1 MANQDKTPQI
11 RFAGF
16 TGDWEQK
23 RLEELAL
30 FSKGH
35 GYLKSD
41 LKKSG
46 TPVILYGQMYTN
58 YKISIDDVDIYAE
71 EKPGSVYSSEG
82 DVIVPASGESAE
94 DIARAS
100 VVENAGVLLGG
111 DLNIIKPSKEIISVF
126 LALTISNGK
135 RQKELSR
142 RAQGKSVAHLHN
154 SDLKEINLLFP
165 DKAEQTRI
173 GNFFRNLDTLI
184 TQHQRKLDKLVLI
197 KKAMLGKMFV

>member
-142 RAQGKSVAHLHN
+142 
-154 SDLKEINLLFP
+154 
-165 DKAEQTRI
+165 
-173 GNFFRNLDTLI
+173 
-184 TQHQRKLDKLVLI
+184 
-197 KKAMLGKMFV
+197 